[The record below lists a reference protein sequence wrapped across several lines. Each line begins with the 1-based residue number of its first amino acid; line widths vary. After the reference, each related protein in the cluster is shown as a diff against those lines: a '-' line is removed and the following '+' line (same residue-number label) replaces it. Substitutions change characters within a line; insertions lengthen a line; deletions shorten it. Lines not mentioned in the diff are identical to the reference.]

1 MNASRV
7 FQNGF
12 SCWLLQD
19 FNLILKSHP
28 FIFAVYLFK
37 WLLHVHFR
45 VAAIESTFTR
55 MVMFFTA
62 ECILLA
68 LITAV
73 QLLVVRGWFGDS
85 RQAGRV

>member
-1 MNASRV
+1 MPVAPRFHLDPHVSY
-7 FQNGF
+7 FYF
-12 SCWLLQD
+12 L
-19 FNLILKSHP
+19 
-28 FIFAVYLFK
+28 AVYLFK
-37 WLLHVHFR
+37 WLPHAHYR

-55 MVMFFTA
+55 MVTFFVA

-68 LITAV
+68 LLAAV